1 MKIYFSKYHGT
12 GNDFIMIDDRNNKIL
27 PKLSTKIINQ
37 LCTRRFGIGADG
49 LILLKKDATLDFK
62 MVYYNADGRESTM
75 CGNGGRCLIH
85 FAKSLNVFK
94 SSCRFNAIDG
104 LHEGKIEKEKV
115 FLKMSDVS
123 EVVKKGKAYEVNTG
137 SPHYIK
143 FVGTVAETDV
153 FKLGKKIRN
162 SKSYATDG
170 INVNFV
176 ERTTRGITV
185 RTYERGVEDETF
197 SCGTGVVAS
206 TLATVIDKKLKG
218 KKLNIK
224 TLGGLLQVTFDKRD
238 NGFENIWLIG
248 PATYV
253 NSGEINIPV

>member
-1 MKIYFSKYHGT
+1 M
-12 GNDFIMIDDRNNKIL
+12 
-27 PKLSTKIINQ
+27 
-37 LCTRRFGIGADG
+37 
-49 LILLKKDATLDFK
+49 
-62 MVYYNADGRESTM
+62 
-75 CGNGGRCLIH
+75 
-85 FAKSLNVFK
+85 
-94 SSCRFNAIDG
+94 
-104 LHEGKIEKEKV
+104 
-115 FLKMSDVS
+115 
-123 EVVKKGKAYEVNTG
+123 
-137 SPHYIK
+137 
-143 FVGTVAETDV
+143 AEIDV
-153 FKLGKKIRN
+153 FRLGKKIRN

-206 TLATVIDKKLKG
+206 TLATMIDKELKG
-218 KKLNIK
+218 KKLSIK